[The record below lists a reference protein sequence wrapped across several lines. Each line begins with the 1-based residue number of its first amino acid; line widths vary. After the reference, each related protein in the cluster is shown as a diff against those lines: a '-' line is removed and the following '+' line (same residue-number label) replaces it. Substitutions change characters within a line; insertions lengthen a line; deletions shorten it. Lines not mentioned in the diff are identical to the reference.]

1 MKSAKFKLIA
11 LPAALVL
18 MLTGCGADD
27 HSPTVDILG
36 SYFPA
41 WIICIVLGLALTLIT
56 RQILIGFK
64 INTHLHPAPL
74 VYISM
79 LVFFTLSLWLL
90 FFQN

>member
-1 MKSAKFKLIA
+1 MKFAKILFIW
-11 LPAALVL
+11 LPISL
-18 MLTGCGADD
+18 MLTGCGAND

-41 WIICIVLGLALTLIT
+41 WIICIALGLALTLIT
-56 RQILIGFK
+56 RQVLIGFK
-64 INTHLHPAPL
+64 LNTHLHPAPV

-79 LVFFTLSLWLL
+79 LVFFTLALWLA

>member
-1 MKSAKFKLIA
+1 MKSTKFIFIGL
-11 LPAALVL
+11 AAGLG
-18 MLTGCGADD
+18 LTGCGAND

-56 RQILIGFK
+56 RQILIGFRV
-64 INTHLHPAPL
+64 NTHLRPAPL
-74 VYISM
+74 VYICV
-79 LVFFTLSLWLL
+79 LVFFTLVLWLT

>member
-1 MKSAKFKLIA
+1 MKFAKILFIW
-11 LPAALVL
+11 LPVSL
-18 MLTGCGADD
+18 MLTGCGADG

-41 WIICIVLGLALTLIT
+41 WIICIALGLALTLIT
-56 RQILIGFK
+56 RQVLIGFK
-64 INTHLHPAPL
+64 LNTHLHPAPV

-79 LVFFTLSLWLL
+79 LVFFTLALWLA